1 MSFSYESAC
10 MGAGRGITDLSVTHT
25 HRDWE
30 THAYAGFLFMTFTR
44 ETSFESV

>member
-25 HRDWE
+25 HTE